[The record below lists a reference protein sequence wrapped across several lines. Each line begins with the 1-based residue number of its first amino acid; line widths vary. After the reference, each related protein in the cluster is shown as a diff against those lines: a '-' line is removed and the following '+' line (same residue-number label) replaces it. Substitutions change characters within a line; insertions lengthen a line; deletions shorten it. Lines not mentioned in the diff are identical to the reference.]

1 MCMQPPAH
9 IKKVLLY
16 GLNCHSAKQLT
27 YHVLVSVKIRRI
39 STDKKEKKENKEE
52 EERKEEEEEEEENKE
67 KEEEK
72 KLKQQATFKWD
83 ITS

>member
-1 MCMQPPAH
+1 MCIQPPAH

-39 STDKKEKKENKEE
+39 STNKKEKKKENKE
-52 EERKEEEEEEEENKE
+52 KEEEEEKERKEDEE
-67 KEEEK
+67 EEEK

>member
-39 STDKKEKKENKEE
+39 STDKKGKKENKEE
-52 EERKEEEEEEEENKE
+52 EEEEEEEEKETKE

>member
-27 YHVLVSVKIRRI
+27 FHVLVSVKIRRI
-39 STDKKEKKENKEE
+39 STNKKEKKEENKEV
-52 EERKEEEEEEEENKE
+52 EEEEENKE
-67 KEEEK
+67 EEEEK
-72 KLKQQATFKWD
+72 KLKQQATFQWD

>member
-1 MCMQPPAH
+1 MYSTS
-9 IKKVLLY
+9 KVLLY

-39 STDKKEKKENKEE
+39 STNKKEKKKENKEE
-52 EERKEEEEEEEENKE
+52 EEEEQKERKEEEKENK
-67 KEEEK
+67 EK
-72 KLKQQATFKWD
+72 KLKQQATLKWD